1 MRKTEGRY
9 TVPADW
15 YFIIFY
21 RVEKKDLFGSGQ
33 IEIKSIVEPY
43 KSTTDFDEFNNRF
56 QPTGTYYESKEIKEE
71 KKEKVEKKVQEI
83 IEEKI
88 EEERI

>member
-1 MRKTEGRY
+1 M
-9 TVPADW
+9 
-15 YFIIFY
+15 
-21 RVEKKDLFGSGQ
+21 
-33 IEIKSIVEPY
+33 EPY

-71 KKEKVEKKVQEI
+71 KKEKVEKKMQEI

-88 EEERI
+88 EEERIKAEIENKTFNETAVKIELEEDKA